1 MEEPEMKK
9 LSLFLIA
16 ALLIA
21 TLSGCAGTTV
31 VVGNCTC
38 PTDAHVTPTQA
49 PAETAAPAETSAPV
63 ETSVPAGT
71 TASGAVKTGLA
82 IVTDLSDC
90 TNASEGGDGQVKFD
104 VNFAAVTLDENG
116 VILSCLLDS
125 LGAAVTFDQSGA
137 ITSDVNAPVKTKNEL
152 GEAYGMKAYA
162 GSQFEWNE
170 QAAALAQYAVGKTV
184 EQLKNGA
191 VDETGHAADADLATT
206 ATIYIGGYV
215 DAIEKAAANAQ
226 ALGASAD
233 DTLKL
238 AIIPSL
244 GKTILPF
251 EDVDGTAQL
260 DCDVAAVTVK
270 DGVIT
275 SCLIDSLQAKV
286 NFDATGTVTSDTA
299 AGAQT
304 KNELGEKYGM
314 KAYAGSQF
322 EWNEQAASF
331 AAYVTGKTADQ
342 VAGIAGDEKTAP
354 ADADLAAGV
363 TIAIG
368 GFQALIAKALS

>member
-1 MEEPEMKK
+1 MKK

-21 TLSGCAGTTV
+21 ALSGCAGTTV

-170 QAAALAQYAVGKTV
+170 QAA
-184 EQLKNGA
+184 
-191 VDETGHAADADLATT
+191 
-206 ATIYIGGYV
+206 
-215 DAIEKAAANAQ
+215 
-226 ALGASAD
+226 
-233 DTLKL
+233 
-238 AIIPSL
+238 
-244 GKTILPF
+244 
-251 EDVDGTAQL
+251 
-260 DCDVAAVTVK
+260 
-270 DGVIT
+270 
-275 SCLIDSLQAKV
+275 
-286 NFDATGTVTSDTA
+286 
-299 AGAQT
+299 
-304 KNELGEKYGM
+304 
-314 KAYAGSQF
+314 
-322 EWNEQAASF
+322 SF

-342 VAGIAGDEKTAP
+342 VAGIAVDEKNAP

>member
-16 ALLIA
+16 ALLIT
-21 TLSGCAGTTV
+21 TLAGCAGTTV

-38 PTDAHVTPTQA
+38 PTDAHVAPTQA
-49 PAETAAPAETSAPV
+49 PTETAAPVETNASAETPAP
-63 ETSVPAGT
+63 A
-71 TASGAVKTGLA
+71 AGAVKTGLA
-82 IVTDLSDC
+82 IV
-90 TNASEGGDGQVKFD
+90 ASLKDSASATAEKDGQAKFD
-104 VNFAAVTLDENG
+104 VDFAAVTLDENG
-116 VILSCLLDS
+116 VILSCALDS
-125 LGAAVTFDQSGA
+125 LGATATFDQTGA
-137 ITSDVNAPVKTKNEL
+137 LTSDVNAPLQTKNEL

-162 GSQFEWNE
+162 GSQYEWNE
-170 QAAALAQYAVGKTV
+170 QAAALAQYAVGKTM
-184 EQLKNGA
+184 EQLRSGA

-215 DAIEKAAANAQ
+215 AAIEKAAANAQ
-226 ALGASAD
+226 VLGASAD

-251 EDVDGTAQL
+251 EGNDGTVQL

-270 DGVIT
+270 DGTIT
-275 SCLIDSLQAKV
+275 SCYIDSLQAKV
-286 NFDATGTVTSDTA
+286 NFDAKGTVTSDTS

-304 KNELGEKYGM
+304 KNELGKKYGM

-322 EWNEQAASF
+322 EWNEQAANF

-342 VAGIAGDEKTAP
+342 VAGIAVDEKTAP
-354 ADADLAAGV
+354 AEADLASGV

-368 GFQALIAKALS
+368 GLQALIAKALA

>member
-9 LSLFLIA
+9 ISLFLIA

-21 TLSGCAGTTV
+21 TLAGCAGTTV

-38 PTDAHVTPTQA
+38 PTDAHAAPTQA
-49 PAETAAPAETSAPV
+49 PIETTAPAETNAPTETAAPAT
-63 ETSVPAGT
+63 
-71 TASGAVKTGLA
+71 GAVKTGLA
-82 IVTDLSDC
+82 IMTDLSDC
-90 TNASEGGDGQVKFD
+90 VNASEGGDGQVKFD

-125 LGAAVTFDQSGA
+125 LGAAVTFDRSGA

-191 VDETGHAADADLATT
+191 VDETGHALDADLATT

-215 DAIEKAAANAQ
+215 AAIEKAAANAQ
-226 ALGASAD
+226 VLGASAG

-238 AIIPSL
+238 SIIPSL

-251 EDVDGTAQL
+251 EDNDGTVQL
-260 DCDVAAVTVK
+260 DCDVAAITVN
-270 DGVIT
+270 DGTIT
-275 SCLIDSLQAKV
+275 SCFIDSLQVKV
-286 NFDATGTVTSDTA
+286 NFDATGTVTSDVT

-304 KNELGEKYGM
+304 KNELGEKYGL
-314 KAYAGSQF
+314 KAYAGSHF
-322 EWNEQAASF
+322 EWNEQAANF
-331 AAYVTGKTADQ
+331 AAYITGKTAAE
-342 VAGIAGDEKTAP
+342 VAGIAVDEKTTP
-354 ADADLAAGV
+354 TDTDLAAGV

-368 GFQALIAKALS
+368 GFQALIAKVLA

>member
-1 MEEPEMKK
+1 MKK
-9 LSLFLIA
+9 ISLFLII
-16 ALLIA
+16 ALLIT
-21 TLSGCAGTTV
+21 TLAGCAGTTV

-38 PTDAHVTPTQA
+38 PTDAHIAPTQAASEPAA
-49 PAETAAPAETSAPV
+49 PAETAAPVATNAPA
-63 ETSVPAGT
+63 ETSVP
-71 TASGAVKTGLA
+71 SDGAVTTGLA
-82 IVTDLSDC
+82 IIADLSDS
-90 TNASEGGDGQVKFD
+90 ASATEGEDGQVKYD

-125 LGAAVTFDQSGA
+125 LGATVTFDHTGA
-137 ITSDVNAPVKTKNEL
+137 ITSDVTAPVQTKNEL
-152 GEAYGMKAYA
+152 GEKYGMKAYA

-215 DAIEKAAANAQ
+215 SAIEKAAANAQ
-226 ALGASAD
+226 VLGASAG

-238 AIIPSL
+238 AIVPSL
-244 GKTILPF
+244 SKTVLPF

-270 DGVIT
+270 DGTIT
-275 SCLIDSLQAKV
+275 SCFIDSLQAKV
-286 NFDATGTVTSDTA
+286 NFDAKGTLTSDVT

-322 EWNEQAASF
+322 EWNEQAANF

-342 VAGIAGDEKTAP
+342 VAGIAVDEKTAP
-354 ADADLAAGV
+354 TDADLASGV